1 MAISSP
7 LTPKTSEKT
16 IKNLQGI
23 ILNKTKV
30 SRETFR
36 NKTILQDRRI
46 ENDKRALQ
54 EEVLEAPDTV
64 RRPGGAAQLIAG
76 SAKGFFE
83 RLMGFLGY
91 LTAGWLLSNLPTWI
105 GMGKEFIARTVKMG
119 NLIGGFLFNT
129 TTIFNNLTSLLGATL
144 TNIIAFDFLDTSGR
158 VGTAFEELQLS
169 VDNWGTGFEDALNL
183 ITSPLTEGVASGED
197 TPPPGTQYTDEG
209 AYETPPSS
217 GGTPAPQVMLEGGIS
232 GTTALLP
239 AGAKGADP
247 YIGATDRFGY
257 SSSRGRQHNGIDIGT
272 SGEKGYYVAFL
283 LDGTATVR
291 PNNGGAGN
299 TVEIKSGGTTYK
311 FFHLARF
318 SISSGSYKAGTAIGE
333 IGTTGSS
340 TGIHLHY
347 EVHPSGSR
355 GVDPTPY
362 LNLIKIGKSLG
373 KPTPAPASVASSSTS
388 QPQQNLMGTSSSSSS
403 SGGGTKEQRAMLD
416 AIAFAEGTRDQPN
429 GGYKTLFGFG
439 QFEDY
444 SKHPDKVV
452 RSGRYESAA
461 AGRYQFMPGTFNR
474 LAKKLGLKDF
484 SPASQDKAAIELSR
498 EYGVTQ
504 ELLAKEGM
512 SPKVSALLGGQWA
525 SFPGKTIGLD
535 QPTKKLGGIQKAYQI
550 SLGSPQQA
558 NVASAQTSAP
568 AQIASQS
575 QSQSQISQS
584 SQALTPER
592 TGPTVIVTQNP
603 SSPARQMMYSGGGG
617 SSGGGSPQMSDFALL
632 NNFIKNKL
640 LLDLAYL

>member
-7 LTPKTSEKT
+7 LTPKTSERN

-46 ENDKRALQ
+46 ENDRRALQ
-54 EEVLEAPDTV
+54 EDVLEAPDTV

-169 VDNWGTGFEDALNL
+169 VDNWGTGFEDALKL
-183 ITSPLTEGVASGED
+183 ITTPLTEGVASGED
-197 TPPPGTQYTDEG
+197 APPPGTQYTDEG

-217 GGTPAPQVMLEGGIS
+217 GGTPAPQINKNLKFTKGQNIKGQIGQSNIDYVQVTSLRGNREGGYHGGMDIAAPTGTYIALGVDCEVVATDNQPEGYGRVIDVWISQYGVQLRFAHNSSIIITSGKIPS
-232 GTTALLP
+232 GTS
-239 AGAKGADP
+239 
-247 YIGATDRFGY
+247 F
-257 SSSRGRQHNGIDIGT
+257 
-272 SGEKGYYVAFL
+272 
-283 LDGTATVR
+283 
-291 PNNGGAGN
+291 
-299 TVEIKSGGTTYK
+299 
-311 FFHLARF
+311 ARV
-318 SISSGSYKAGTAIGE
+318 G
-333 IGTTGSS
+333 S
-340 TGIHLHY
+340 TGNSTGPHIHLEADTRKGSASY
-347 EVHPSGSR
+347 GGSMDPSR
-355 GVDPTPY
+355 FVP
-362 LNLIKIGKSLG
+362 LISLTKSPS

-388 QPQQNLMGTSSSSSS
+388 QPQQNLMGTPSS
-403 SGGGTKEQRAMLD
+403 SGGGTVSSQTVFSYIKQKGVPENHALGIVAGIDGESSFQIGVQEKGNSKQGVGLFQYTSSDRKGPFLKTVPD
-416 AIAFAEGTRDQPN
+416 YKNNWKGQVDYAIDKDPN
-429 GGYKTLFGFG
+429 TKIYLSR
-439 QFEDY
+439 QFSTPE
-444 SKHPDKVV
+444 
-452 RSGRYESAA
+452 AA
-461 AGRYQFMPGTFNR
+461 AEWWLVNWERPREDLRDGRRTKYKSFIKSFKPG
-474 LAKKLGLKDF
+474 AAQSGE
-484 SPASQDKAAIELSR
+484 SQIASQ
-498 EYGVTQ
+498 
-504 ELLAKEGM
+504 
-512 SPKVSALLGGQWA
+512 SP
-525 SFPGKTIGLD
+525 
-535 QPTKKLGGIQKAYQI
+535 
-550 SLGSPQQA
+550 
-558 NVASAQTSAP
+558 AP

-584 SQALTPER
+584 SQSLTPER

>member
-1 MAISSP
+1 LKFTEGQNIKGQIGQSNIDYVQVTSLRGNREGGYHGGMDIAAPTGTYIALGVDCEVVATDNQPEGYGRVIDVWISQYGVQLRFAHNSSIII
-7 LTPKTSEKT
+7 TSGKIPSGT
-16 IKNLQGI
+16 SFARVGSTGKSTGPHIH
-23 ILNKTKV
+23 
-30 SRETFR
+30 
-36 NKTILQDRRI
+36 
-46 ENDKRALQ
+46 
-54 EEVLEAPDTV
+54 LEADT
-64 RRPGGAAQLIAG
+64 RKG
-76 SAKGFFE
+76 SASYGGSMDPSRFVP
-83 RLMGFLGY
+83 LIS
-91 LTAGWLLSNLPTWI
+91 LT
-105 GMGKEFIARTVKMG
+105 K
-119 NLIGGFLFNT
+119 
-129 TTIFNNLTSLLGATL
+129 
-144 TNIIAFDFLDTSGR
+144 
-158 VGTAFEELQLS
+158 
-169 VDNWGTGFEDALNL
+169 
-183 ITSPLTEGVASGED
+183 SPS
-197 TPPPGTQYTDEG
+197 
-209 AYETPPSS
+209 
-217 GGTPAPQVMLEGGIS
+217 
-232 GTTALLP
+232 
-239 AGAKGADP
+239 
-247 YIGATDRFGY
+247 
-257 SSSRGRQHNGIDIGT
+257 
-272 SGEKGYYVAFL
+272 
-283 LDGTATVR
+283 
-291 PNNGGAGN
+291 
-299 TVEIKSGGTTYK
+299 
-311 FFHLARF
+311 
-318 SISSGSYKAGTAIGE
+318 
-333 IGTTGSS
+333 
-340 TGIHLHY
+340 
-347 EVHPSGSR
+347 
-355 GVDPTPY
+355 
-362 LNLIKIGKSLG
+362 

-568 AQIASQS
+568 AQLASQT

>member
-36 NKTILQDRRI
+36 TKTILQDRRI
-46 ENDKRALQ
+46 ENDRRALQ
-54 EEVLEAPDTV
+54 EDVLEAPDIV
-64 RRPGGAAQLIAG
+64 RKPGGAAQLIAG

-183 ITSPLTEGVASGED
+183 ITTPLTEGVASGED

-217 GGTPAPQVMLEGGIS
+217 GGTPAPQVMLEGGMIWYYCCYYQ
-232 GTTALLP
+232 LVQRVLIHILEP
-239 AGAKGADP
+239 RIVLD
-247 YIGATDRFGY
+247 IR
-257 SSSRGRQHNGIDIGT
+257 SSRGRQHNGIDIGT

-355 GVDPTPY
+355 GV
-362 LNLIKIGKSLG
+362 
-373 KPTPAPASVASSSTS
+373 
-388 QPQQNLMGTSSSSSS
+388 
-403 SGGGTKEQRAMLD
+403 
-416 AIAFAEGTRDQPN
+416 
-429 GGYKTLFGFG
+429 
-439 QFEDY
+439 
-444 SKHPDKVV
+444 
-452 RSGRYESAA
+452 
-461 AGRYQFMPGTFNR
+461 
-474 LAKKLGLKDF
+474 
-484 SPASQDKAAIELSR
+484 
-498 EYGVTQ
+498 
-504 ELLAKEGM
+504 
-512 SPKVSALLGGQWA
+512 
-525 SFPGKTIGLD
+525 
-535 QPTKKLGGIQKAYQI
+535 
-550 SLGSPQQA
+550 
-558 NVASAQTSAP
+558 
-568 AQIASQS
+568 
-575 QSQSQISQS
+575 
-584 SQALTPER
+584 ER
-592 TGPTVIVTQNP
+592 V
-603 SSPARQMMYSGGGG
+603 
-617 SSGGGSPQMSDFALL
+617 
-632 NNFIKNKL
+632 K
-640 LLDLAYL
+640 